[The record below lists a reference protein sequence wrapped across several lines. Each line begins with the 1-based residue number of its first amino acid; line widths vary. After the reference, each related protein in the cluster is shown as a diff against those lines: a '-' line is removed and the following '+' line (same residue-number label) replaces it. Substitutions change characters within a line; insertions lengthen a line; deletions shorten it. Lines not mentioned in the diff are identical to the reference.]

1 MTPSDFDVL
10 LSEKSGINSKDS
22 LIVVRGKTSYLRIL
36 GQAPE
41 WELMT
46 ATASEDQGG
55 IQVFPIREFLIEAAL
70 RVRRDRG
77 EKLSISDLSADWM
90 SRPYVK
96 ICTLKASPK
105 MADEAKDIIDKF
117 FFHFDDITTS
127 VVIDDQLSNIIKE
140 GGDVYLMTVLN

>member
-55 IQVFPIREFLIEAAL
+55 LQVFPIREFLIEAA
-70 RVRRDRG
+70 
-77 EKLSISDLSADWM
+77 
-90 SRPYVK
+90 
-96 ICTLKASPK
+96 
-105 MADEAKDIIDKF
+105 
-117 FFHFDDITTS
+117 
-127 VVIDDQLSNIIKE
+127 
-140 GGDVYLMTVLN
+140 